1 VQWIFICKLFNRISR
16 LEYFPKKI
24 KIVLDRIVTEAWDC
38 LIAHANKLIIVSVQI
53 IGKMPT
59 LFILYRADIPT
70 KDALITYCRF
80 TLKLQKWLGR
90 KHVYLNFYLTPLLT
104 GPGCFKHYLN
114 RFKHERY
121 PYCSLCD
128 SVNKDAEH
136 LFFVCTQFKN
146 KRRDLSMLESEEN
159 WSAVCNIAT
168 IVAKKTA
175 HRRKTA

>member
-1 VQWIFICKLFNRISR
+1 MQNRIEIMFSAGMLFVSHGVPERGVGNIVDCTNWPASSGISR
-16 LEYFPKKI
+16 
-24 KIVLDRIVTEAWDC
+24 
-38 LIAHANKLIIVSVQI
+38 VSHS
-53 IGKMPT
+53 G
-59 LFILYRADIPT
+59 RN
-70 KDALITYCRF
+70 CRF